1 MSDGR
6 QIVVDMDLEC
16 LDCGAMGAG
25 GRSQLCMDCAIR
37 SGGTVCAGQRGSA
50 RRRRAKK
57 GAESE
62 GE

>member
-16 LDCGAMGAG
+16 LDCGEMGAG
-25 GRSQLCMDCAIR
+25 GRSQLCMACAVKQ
-37 SGGTVCAGQRGSA
+37 GGTVCDGQRGSA